1 MAFHTHTGMSGPW
14 PPASWSLFA
23 MGAGLVWLLVMPCL
37 VWAVA
42 PELTALVALPP
53 APVLRLDL
61 SLATHWVLERRLRQ
75 AQALGLGVAA
85 DPVQLS
91 LGLEFSHPELGQR
104 LNGLLGVQ
112 LEGGAMLQFRLRG
125 RGLGLSYHTE
135 F

>member
-1 MAFHTHTGMSGPW
+1 MVLPLPPGLSGLP
-14 PPASWSLFA
+14 SCGSLCVVV
-23 MGAGLVWLLVMPCL
+23 AGLVGLLAMPVL
-37 VWAVA
+37 GWAVA
-42 PELTALVALPP
+42 PELTARVALPP

-75 AQALGLGVAA
+75 PQALGLDIVA
-85 DPVQLS
+85 DPAELS

-112 LEGGAMLQFRLRG
+112 LDGGAMLQFRLRG
-125 RGLGLSYHTE
+125 RGLGLSYRVV